1 MASTAA
7 EDAVRN
13 YLTVLKAPESL
24 RDDERVAEIEKQL
37 SVTAD
42 AIERVML
49 QQQLRDTERPAT
61 EHYEDAF
68 VTHAKAW
75 ADAHGISVAAFLAEG
90 VPTAVLRRAG
100 FSVSSAGAGR
110 RGARR
115 PRKSAAGRPRVSA
128 EQVRAALPTGA
139 FTVKDVQD
147 ATGASPAVVRR
158 IIQEEVERG
167 NVVDAGTDPD
177 HQGPGRAPKTYKR

>member
-7 EDAVRN
+7 ENAVRN
-13 YLTVLKAPESL
+13 YLTVLKDPESL
-24 RDDERVAEIEKQL
+24 RDDERVAEIENQL
-37 SVTAD
+37 ATTAD

-49 QQQLRDTERPAT
+49 QQQLRDAQRPTT
-61 EHYEDAF
+61 EHYDEAF

-90 VPTAVLRRAG
+90 VPPAVLRRAG
-100 FSVSSAGAGR
+100 FSVSGASAGR
-110 RGARR
+110 RGDRR
-115 PRKSAAGRPRVSA
+115 TRKSATGHARVSA
-128 EQVRAALPTGA
+128 EQVRAALPAGA
-139 FTVKDVQD
+139 FTAKDVQD

-158 IIQEEVERG
+158 VIQEEVERG

-177 HQGPGRAPKTYKR
+177 HQGPGRSPKIYKR